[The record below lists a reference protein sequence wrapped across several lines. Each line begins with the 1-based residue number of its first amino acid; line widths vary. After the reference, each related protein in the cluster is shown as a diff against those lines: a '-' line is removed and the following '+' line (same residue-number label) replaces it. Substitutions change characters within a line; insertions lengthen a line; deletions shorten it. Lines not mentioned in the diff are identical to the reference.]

1 MDRRLPIYIV
11 ILIIL
16 TRGTSMSA
24 KDLSFRHYDVTDG
37 LSENTVNCISQ
48 DHRGFMWFGTNNGLN
63 RFDGTSFKVYNFLSD
78 NVIKSLYPDKERLW
92 IGTGKALYF
101 LDFNTDSII
110 SPKILPFND
119 LCYNDTGAIIDI
131 VKCGDRIFLLDA
143 AGRILSP
150 DTCIMKHPSILSS
163 QHWHTIASLN
173 DRYILG
179 ISTEG
184 MSVINPTEATIV
196 SHMSK
201 THTDIPMDLFYADSM
216 AVVTYGN
223 DKRTECFMITS
234 DYRIKPTYEMLYP
247 AADIAGSHN
256 NSILLGTNGQGIYS
270 TYGTKWFNTANSNL
284 SGNVVTS
291 IFTDRDGNLWVGTYR
306 DGINFHSPVFRWFDR
321 YTIDNGVLSH
331 KLATAIM
338 KDGPIL
344 YIGTDGGGLDIYN
357 IEKRRLTNLNTGN
370 SDIIGDDILSMIQDG
385 GDILMI
391 SYTKGISRF
400 SPLTGKFVN
409 YPLKNAL
416 LWCLSKDPDG
426 KIWALGK
433 DISVFDQATGAIK
446 ALEHDVTASCIG
458 FSKQEAWVA
467 TSGHEIYVYH
477 RRSFKQLR
485 HILQGQDIRTFF
497 IDSHGN
503 KWIGIKNRGLS
514 ILSDLDSI
522 MTFGPDNGF
531 TASNVVSIQE
541 DTRCFLWIATDN
553 GLFRYNPTNRH
564 FRRFGEYDGL
574 PATFLSNS
582 SHKTDSILYFGSNQ
596 GVVKVNSSYIN
607 FNNIST
613 PVVIDKI
620 SFSGSDTT
628 IVLPDSNMS
637 VELPSN
643 LNSPILHF
651 SHPAFISPEN
661 IRYDYTLEGYGNQW
675 HKIGPDH
682 KISLPNL
689 PYGNYTLRIRFRDS
703 NGNYNK
709 NISSVSIYIV
719 PPWWR
724 SRWGVTMCA
733 ILLSLAI
740 YLLYRTSLHFKN
752 IKKKAREEERKNAFE
767 HAIEIKTPIT
777 DIVSTDKKLM
787 DRVLDAIDRN
797 LSNAG
802 YSVDEL
808 SMEAGISRTN
818 LFKKI
823 QSLTGMTPAALIRSI
838 RLKKASR
845 LLIES
850 KLNISEIS
858 DAVGFGN
865 IKYFNKYF
873 KEEYGMTPSRYRAE
887 HCQDIP

>member
-1 MDRRLPIYIV
+1 MNRWLPIY
-11 ILIIL
+11 LIIL
-16 TRGTSMSA
+16 ITLMRVPATSA
-24 KDLSFRHYDVTDG
+24 KDFSFRHYDVTDG
-37 LSENTVNCISQ
+37 LSENTVICIVQ

-63 RFDGTSFKVYNFLSD
+63 RFDGTSFKSYNFRSD
-78 NVIKSLYPDKERLW
+78 NVIKSLYTDKEGLW
-92 IGTGKALYF
+92 IGTGKGLYF
-101 LDFNTDSII
+101 LEFSTDRII
-110 SPKILPFND
+110 SPKIPPCNSPD
-119 LCYNDTGAIIDI
+119 KHSTEAIIDI
-131 VKCGDRIFLLDA
+131 VQCGDRIFLLDST
-143 AGRILSP
+143 GKILSA
-150 DTCIMKHPSILSS
+150 DAGSIEHLSMLSS
-163 QHWHTIASLN
+163 QHWYSIAPLN
-173 DRYILG
+173 DQYILG

-184 MSVINPTEATIV
+184 MSVINPAEATIV
-196 SHMSK
+196 SRIPK
-201 THTDIPMDLFYADSM
+201 NHTNIPMDLFYADSM

-223 DKRTECFMITS
+223 DRRTECFAVTH
-234 DYRIKPTYEMLYP
+234 DYCIKPTYKVLYP
-247 AADIAGSHN
+247 AADVAGSHHN
-256 NSILLGTNGQGIYS
+256 RMLLGTNGQGIYS
-270 TYGTKWFNTANSNL
+270 TADDKWFNTANSNL

-306 DGINFHSPVFRWFDR
+306 DGINFYSPACRWFDR
-321 YTIDNGVLSH
+321 YTLDNGALSH

-338 KDGPIL
+338 KAGPIL
-344 YIGTDGGGLDIYN
+344 YIGTDGGGLDIYDV
-357 IEKRRLTNLNTGN
+357 EKRRLTNLNTGN
-370 SDIIGDDILSMIQDG
+370 SDIIGDDILSMIKDG

-409 YPLKNAL
+409 YPLKDAL
-416 LWCLSKDPDG
+416 LWSLSKDPDG

-433 DISVFDQATGAIK
+433 DISVFDQATGAIR

-458 FSKQEAWVA
+458 FSKHEAWVA
-467 TSGHEIYVYH
+467 TSGHGVYVYH

-485 HILQGQDIRTFF
+485 HILQGQDVRTSF

-514 ILSDLDSI
+514 ILSDSDSI
-522 MTFGPDNGF
+522 MAFGPDNGF

-541 DTRCFLWIATDN
+541 DTRGFLWIATDN

-564 FRRFGEYDGL
+564 FLRFGEYDGL

-596 GVVKVNSSYIN
+596 GVVKVNASYIN

-613 PVVIDKI
+613 PIIIDKI

-637 VELPSN
+637 VELPFN

-661 IRYDYTLEGYGNQW
+661 IRYDYTLEGYDNKW
-675 HKIGPDH
+675 HKIGPNH

-689 PYGNYTLRIRFRDS
+689 PYGDYTFRIRLRDS

-709 NISSVSIYIV
+709 NTSSVNIRIA

-724 SRWGVTMCA
+724 SRWGVTMWA
-733 ILLSLAI
+733 ILLSLAG

-752 IKKKAREEERKNAFE
+752 IKQKAREEERKNAFE

-777 DIVSTDKKLM
+777 DIMSPDKKLM
-787 DRVLDAIDRN
+787 ERVLDAIDRN

-858 DAVGFGN
+858 DTVGFGN

-873 KEEYGMTPSRYRAE
+873 KEEYGMTPSKYRAE